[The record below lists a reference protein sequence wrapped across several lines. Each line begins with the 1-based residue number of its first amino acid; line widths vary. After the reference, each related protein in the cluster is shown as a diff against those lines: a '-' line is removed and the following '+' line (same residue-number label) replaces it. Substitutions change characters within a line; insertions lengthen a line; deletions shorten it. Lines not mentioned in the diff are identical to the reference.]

1 MKKINV
7 LISGAGTATCQSVI
21 KGFRQQNEIDV
32 RVTTMDMNPQST
44 ARYFSHSFYTVPM
57 AKDPSFLDR
66 LLDICK
72 KEKIGLL
79 IPIVDYE
86 FQKIA
91 RNINLFE
98 ELGCK
103 VAISSPETISIFNEK
118 DKTYKFFTENNI
130 PTPRTYSTEEL
141 KDPQSLKYPLF
152 MKPREGRATLDVHKI
167 NNPQELEYY
176 SSICE
181 DFIVQDFHDGKE
193 FTIDA
198 LSDFEGNVIEV
209 LPRQRIETKV
219 GLSYKGITVKDDEM
233 IRYGKL
239 IMEKG
244 KIIGHCNIQFFQ
256 TDNGLVFFEANPRYS
271 GTLVLS
277 LAAGFNSPLLLAKIV
292 LGEKVKPRIG
302 DFEDGVLMLRY
313 WEEVFLGKDGKVKPI
328 PKLT

>member
-1 MKKINV
+1 MKKISV
-7 LISGAGTATCQSVI
+7 LITGAGTATCQSVI
-21 KGFRQQNEIDV
+21 KGFRQQKEIDV
-32 RVTTMDMNPQST
+32 RVTTVDVNPDS
-44 ARYFSHSFYTVPM
+44 AGRYFSHSFYAVPM
-57 AKDPSFLDR
+57 AKEPNFLDE
-66 LLDICK
+66 LLNICK
-72 KEKIGLL
+72 KEKIQLL

-91 RNINLFE
+91 RNKNLFE
-98 ELGCK
+98 EFGCK

-118 DKTYKFFTENNI
+118 DKTYKFFKENNI
-130 PTPRTYSTEEL
+130 PTPKTYSPEEL
-141 KDPQSLKYPLF
+141 KKPNSLKYPLF

-176 SSICE
+176 SSISE
-181 DFIVQDFHDGKE
+181 DFIVQDFHAGKE

-198 LSDFEGNVIEV
+198 LTDFEGNVIEV

-244 KIIGHCNIQFFQ
+244 KIIGHCNIQFFK
-256 TDNGLVFFEANPRYS
+256 TDKGIIFFEANPRYS

-277 LAAGFNSPLLLAKIV
+277 LAAGFNSPLLLAKIA

-302 DFEDGVLMLRY
+302 QFEDGVLMLRY
-313 WEEVFLGKDGKVKPI
+313 WEEVFVGKDGKVKPI

>member
-181 DFIVQDFHDGKE
+181 DFIVQDFYEGKE

-313 WEEVFLGKDGKVKPI
+313 WEEVFIDKNGKVKPI
-328 PKLT
+328 EKLK

>member
-7 LISGAGTATCQSVI
+7 LITGAGTATCQSVI
-21 KGFRQQNEIDV
+21 KGFRQQKEIDV
-32 RVTTMDMNPQST
+32 RVTTVDVNPDS
-44 ARYFSHSFYTVPM
+44 AGRYFSHSFYAVPM
-57 AKDPSFLDR
+57 AKEPNFLDE
-66 LLDICK
+66 LLNICK
-72 KEKIGLL
+72 KEKIQLL

-91 RNINLFE
+91 RNKNLFE
-98 ELGCK
+98 EFGCK

-118 DKTYKFFTENNI
+118 DKTYKFFKENDI
-130 PTPRTYSTEEL
+130 PTPRTYSPEEL
-141 KDPQSLKYPLF
+141 KKPNSLKYPLF

-176 SSICE
+176 SSISE
-181 DFIVQDFHDGKE
+181 DFIVQDFYEGKE

-198 LSDFEGNVIEV
+198 LTDFDGNVIEV

-244 KIIGHCNIQFFQ
+244 KIIGHCNIQFFK
-256 TDNGLVFFEANPRYS
+256 TAKGIIFFEANPRYS

-277 LAAGFNSPLLLAKIV
+277 LAANFNSPLLLAKMA

-302 DFEDGVLMLRY
+302 EFEDGVLMLRY
-313 WEEVFLGKDGKVKPI
+313 WEEVFVGKDGKVKPI
-328 PKLT
+328 PKLS